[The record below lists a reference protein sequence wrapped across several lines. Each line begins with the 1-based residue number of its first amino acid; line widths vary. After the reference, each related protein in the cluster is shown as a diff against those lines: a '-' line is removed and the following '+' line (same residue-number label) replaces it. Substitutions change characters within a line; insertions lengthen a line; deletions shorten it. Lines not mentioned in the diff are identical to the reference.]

1 MIPLVTYHDQVMPGF
16 YKIPFAFFIPQ
27 GLPSSFYWNNYAWA
41 RIEYKMIA
49 ILKLPNKQKEL
60 HFDRFFTVADVN
72 DFPKIPEE
80 KYVEDKKNVHGCLC
94 FSRG

>member
-49 ILKLPNKQKEL
+49 ILKLPNK
-60 HFDRFFTVADVN
+60 
-72 DFPKIPEE
+72 
-80 KYVEDKKNVHGCLC
+80 
-94 FSRG
+94 